1 MKIREGRS
9 WFWRRSFNIK
19 STISNYENLL
29 LFLVQNIFDTDN
41 FFSGTKY
48 FRYRYRYLFLVPIF
62 LLPIP
67 IPFFQY
73 QRCILQIKVI
83 ILHLFDFSP
92 LYVYK
97 CVLKS
102 PASEEAYSHWLHLFD
117 LIPLCLFMCP
127 LKSLGPG
134 TRVQW
139 LKLWKWG
146 MRWLARLVM
155 RKAPQSSDFSSSCP
169 CLWCGEMRLSW
180 TTATLKGVM
189 MMLPGESL
197 IPLVPVI
204 YDASTW
210 KLLLYLSSIPLK
222 AATQ

>member
-1 MKIREGRS
+1 MKIREGRG
-9 WFWRRSFNIK
+9 WFWRRSINLFCISHWK
-19 STISNYENLL
+19 SGRVE
-29 LFLVQNIFDTDN
+29 VDFD
-41 FFSGTKY
+41 FFWY
-48 FRYRYRYLFLVPIF
+48 QYICYRYRNF
-62 LLPIP
+62 
-67 IPFFQY
+67 FFQY

-146 MRWLARLVM
+146 VRWPARLVM
-155 RKAPQSSDFSSSCP
+155 RRAPAPALFQQLSLSLMRGNAALLNNRNPQGGHDDVAWWITDSTCT
-169 CLWCGEMRLSW
+169 CDLWC
-180 TTATLKGVM
+180 K
-189 MMLPGESL
+189 
-197 IPLVPVI
+197 
-204 YDASTW
+204 
-210 KLLLYLSSIPLK
+210 YLQTFALFVVYPS
-222 AATQ
+222 